1 MATALMAVAWTVPM
15 TALADPGQAGR
26 VAGGLGAQGFDP
38 NASYRTA
45 TQALGLQDARTSGEL
60 GGEVGIQVTQQQQR
74 TFRCRDGAR
83 ITAGGVRVAID
94 ACEQGQD
101 GSLTSLRVSV
111 CDALTQGIGCT
122 DERYTAVKHI
132 PPGGETT
139 FTGGLLTGTYRVS
152 ADCNSNE
159 CEMTMH
165 QLHGDT
171 WGGHD
176 MRNLASQRVDA
187 TDGHPINAIRDVRK
201 DPVFG
206 AGENFANNR
215 AHCLGGQFDQLFTE
229 GDIPVSCNPDDPRSI
244 DFLDIAGKGQC
255 EPDILETDLCIVNI
269 PTQIVT
275 CEPDSRQCEVHRK
288 TEEFICELRR
298 EVHVAGGYGCTPQ
311 TIDHNLVGTLS
322 STVHVICNDNG
333 TITFSFD
340 HNAQTPIIANSNP
353 DTFLN
358 GLLFEY
364 SRTPNV
370 NITTDQFYIE
380 CESDGECMFRSR
392 YRMTSCD
399 GPAWHCSNINNW
411 IVWGWMAWQETNI
424 IMGSGV
430 TIEDYWVDTC
440 DTYENR
446 VPQHDAED

>member
-1 MATALMAVAWTVPM
+1 MATALLAVAWTAPM

-74 TFRCRDGAR
+74 SFRCRDGAR

-101 GSLTSLRVSV
+101 GSLTSLSVSV

-122 DERYTAVKHI
+122 DERYTAVQQV
-132 PPGGETT
+132 PPGGEAT

-165 QLHGDT
+165 QLHGDA

-176 MRNLASQRVDA
+176 MRNQASQRVDA
-187 TDGHPINAIRDVRK
+187 TDGHPINAIRDVRN

-244 DFLDIAGKGQC
+244 DFLDIEGSGRC
-255 EPDILETDLCIVNI
+255 EPDTVETDLCVVDI
-269 PTQIVT
+269 PTQLVT
-275 CEPDSRQCEVHRK
+275 CEPDSRDCVVQRE
-288 TEEFICELRR
+288 TEEFVCERKR
-298 EVHVAGGYGCTPQ
+298 EVSV
-311 TIDHNLVGTLS
+311 VGSELECQSRRYSCGQSCCYVDINCQDSGVVRLHHRNCCDETYNFTLS
-322 STVHVICNDNG
+322 NIQNFMGAGAQYAHYPESRITCGSNGQCNASYQHHACG
-333 TITFSFD
+333 GS
-340 HNAQTPIIANSNP
+340 
-353 DTFLN
+353 
-358 GLLFEY
+358 
-364 SRTPNV
+364 
-370 NITTDQFYIE
+370 
-380 CESDGECMFRSR
+380 RSR
-392 YRMTSCD
+392 RSYDPSVARFVMATK
-399 GPAWHCSNINNW
+399 NIY
-411 IVWGWMAWQETNI
+411 
-424 IMGSGV
+424 
-430 TIEDYWVDTC
+430 EDRWVDSC
-440 DTYENR
+440 GDLEER
-446 VPQHDAED
+446 VPVMD